1 MIIRENLQLKTDKP
15 IYYRLGTYG
24 DRLQDDLNWSADGSV
39 TTSFKNGNSEVNI
52 SIVDN
57 KVAKYIFTSP
67 YKIGTPELT
76 SKQGVVTPATIKV
89 FNVGDIIE
97 GTFNTNTGGVYNP
110 NPAKWIEVKING
122 QVYPIP
128 FNFVK
133 EYTGTENAN
142 NTSTQSVGKFSAK
155 ETFTAFPFSTTEKKD
170 DKVIKQ
176 GDIIE
181 VIKNGDNFLTN
192 DGFVVDMSK
201 LKSVNDLSIENKNL
215 QNAISTMKEANSDKI
230 LGLSKKNFYMGL
242 FVVVGL
248 IVVNRIIK

>member
-15 IYYRLGTYG
+15 IYYRLWTYG

-39 TTSFKNGNSEVNI
+39 ATSFKNGEAEVNI

-57 KVAKYIFTSP
+57 K
-67 YKIGTPELT
+67 
-76 SKQGVVTPATIKV
+76 
-89 FNVGDIIE
+89 
-97 GTFNTNTGGVYNP
+97 
-110 NPAKWIEVKING
+110 
-122 QVYPIP
+122 
-128 FNFVK
+128 
-133 EYTGTENAN
+133 
-142 NTSTQSVGKFSAK
+142 VGKFSAK

-248 IVVNRIIK
+248 IVVSRIIK

>member
-39 TTSFKNGNSEVNI
+39 ATSFKNGEAEVNI
-52 SIVDN
+52 SMKPQEPFKIIKDKIVDN
-57 KVAKYIFTSP
+57 K
-67 YKIGTPELT
+67 
-76 SKQGVVTPATIKV
+76 
-89 FNVGDIIE
+89 
-97 GTFNTNTGGVYNP
+97 
-110 NPAKWIEVKING
+110 
-122 QVYPIP
+122 
-128 FNFVK
+128 
-133 EYTGTENAN
+133 
-142 NTSTQSVGKFSAK
+142 VGKFSAK

-201 LKSVNDLSIENKNL
+201 LKSVDDLSIENKNL
-215 QNAISTMKEANSDKI
+215 KNAISTMKEANSDKI

-248 IVVNRIIK
+248 IVVSRIIK

>member
-39 TTSFKNGNSEVNI
+39 ATSFKNWEAEVNI
-52 SIVDN
+52 SM
-57 KVAKYIFTSP
+57 KPQEPF
-67 YKIGTPELT
+67 KI
-76 SKQGVVTPATIKV
+76 IK
-89 FNVGDIIE
+89 D
-97 GTFNTNTGGVYNP
+97 
-110 NPAKWIEVKING
+110 KI
-122 QVYPIP
+122 
-128 FNFVK
+128 
-133 EYTGTENAN
+133 
-142 NTSTQSVGKFSAK
+142 GKFSAK

-215 QNAISTMKEANSDKI
+215 QNAIKLQNDDISEVK
-230 LGLSKKNFYMGL
+230 
-242 FVVVGL
+242 
-248 IVVNRIIK
+248 

>member
-39 TTSFKNGNSEVNI
+39 ATSFKNGEAEVNI

-57 KVAKYIFTSP
+57 K
-67 YKIGTPELT
+67 
-76 SKQGVVTPATIKV
+76 
-89 FNVGDIIE
+89 
-97 GTFNTNTGGVYNP
+97 
-110 NPAKWIEVKING
+110 
-122 QVYPIP
+122 
-128 FNFVK
+128 
-133 EYTGTENAN
+133 
-142 NTSTQSVGKFSAK
+142 VGKFSAK

-248 IVVNRIIK
+248 IVVSRIIK

>member
-39 TTSFKNGNSEVNI
+39 TTSFKNGEAEVNI

-57 KVAKYIFTSP
+57 K
-67 YKIGTPELT
+67 
-76 SKQGVVTPATIKV
+76 
-89 FNVGDIIE
+89 
-97 GTFNTNTGGVYNP
+97 
-110 NPAKWIEVKING
+110 
-122 QVYPIP
+122 
-128 FNFVK
+128 
-133 EYTGTENAN
+133 
-142 NTSTQSVGKFSAK
+142 VGKFSAK

-176 GDIIE
+176 GDVIE

-192 DGFVVDMSK
+192 DGFIVDMSK
-201 LKSVNDLSIENKNL
+201 LKSVDDLSIENKNL
-215 QNAISTMKEANSDKI
+215 QNAITTLKEANSDKI

-248 IVVNRIIK
+248 IVVSRIIK

>member
-39 TTSFKNGNSEVNI
+39 APQEPFKI
-52 SIVDN
+52 IKDKIVDN
-57 KVAKYIFTSP
+57 K
-67 YKIGTPELT
+67 
-76 SKQGVVTPATIKV
+76 
-89 FNVGDIIE
+89 
-97 GTFNTNTGGVYNP
+97 
-110 NPAKWIEVKING
+110 
-122 QVYPIP
+122 
-128 FNFVK
+128 
-133 EYTGTENAN
+133 
-142 NTSTQSVGKFSAK
+142 VGKFSAK

-176 GDIIE
+176 GDVIE

-201 LKSVNDLSIENKNL
+201 LKSLSIENKNL

-248 IVVNRIIK
+248 IVVSRIIK